1 MLCKSFVDF
10 RSLNTLSSPLEVFF
24 PVVLSFNLIGCGF
37 RNPGIFD
44 VYVEPFRLFLCGVCP
59 HTPRRAFGGDDFGG
73 PLPPWSWAGLQ
84 SEPDAV
90 HAYGEQNGLLT
101 VEGPFDSPL
110 GTQSGQ
116 RPRLFLIRVPLN

>member
-1 MLCKSFVDF
+1 MFMLNRFV
-10 RSLNTLSSPLEVFF
+10 SSCAASALIRLEGPL
-24 PVVLSFNLIGCGF
+24 
-37 RNPGIFD
+37 
-44 VYVEPFRLFLCGVCP
+44 
-59 HTPRRAFGGDDFGG
+59 GGDDFGG

-90 HAYGEQNGLLT
+90 YVYGEQNGLLT

-116 RPRLFLIRVPLN
+116 RPHLFLIRVPLN